1 MPFHLRA
8 RIFSD
13 CAGNRVVHA
22 ANCSVPIQPGCLLSD
37 PCYAAFRTWPLSRH
51 ALAAMRIARSLVME
65 AQYEDPRQTGNEGNV
80 LFDGNIPRE
89 ELLEVTCLLLFG
101 QHVILA
107 RKKIIESAQKN

>member
-1 MPFHLRA
+1 
-8 RIFSD
+8 
-13 CAGNRVVHA
+13 
-22 ANCSVPIQPGCLLSD
+22 
-37 PCYAAFRTWPLSRH
+37 
-51 ALAAMRIARSLVME
+51 ME
-65 AQYEDPRQTGNEGNV
+65 AQDEDPRQTGNEGNV